1 LFSIALYRRE
11 HMDNEMESQELD
23 RGYREYAEVQQK
35 LEQVAQQEVAR
46 AVVEGEQYLKAFS
59 FFLDKVMR

>member
-1 LFSIALYRRE
+1 
-11 HMDNEMESQELD
+11 MDNEMESQELD

-46 AVVEGEQYLKAFS
+46 RVVVESEQYLKAFS

>member
-1 LFSIALYRRE
+1 
-11 HMDNEMESQELD
+11 MDNEMESQELD
-23 RGYREYAEVQQK
+23 RGYREYVEVQQK

>member
-1 LFSIALYRRE
+1 
-11 HMDNEMESQELD
+11 MDNEMESQELD

-46 AVVEGEQYLKAFS
+46 VVAEGERYLKAFS

>member
-1 LFSIALYRRE
+1 
-11 HMDNEMESQELD
+11 MDNEMESQELD

-46 AVVEGEQYLKAFS
+46 VVVEGEQYLKAFS
-59 FFLDKVMR
+59 FFLDRVMR